1 MPALSSK
8 VDYQVPLKK
17 TVGGS
22 MIASISKQ
30 DSFSQ
35 IRELTELEMRKKK
48 I

>member
-1 MPALSSK
+1 
-8 VDYQVPLKK
+8 
-17 TVGGS
+17 

-48 I
+48 IQTKINQLRKGLDNNTIY